1 MYNFNE
7 IFAKCLQEKNGN
19 IDEALKIVLNKTVTE
34 AVNSLLQTEMTAIL
48 GYEKNQDN
56 SANPDN
62 IRNGS
67 YTRQL
72 DTIVGPIEV
81 VVPRDRKAEF
91 HSPIIPKYKRRTEQI
106 SDIIVKLYQSNLS
119 TEEVKL
125 IIESLYDTSYSKST
139 ISRITD
145 AVLEDVERFNNT
157 PLDEDWF
164 AVFLD
169 ATYVPLRRDMVSK
182 EAINLVMGI
191 NYEGESKILAYNITG
206 QESAEN
212 YRELL
217 SSLKI
222 RGVKNIEIIVSDDL
236 SGIDEAIDKTFASAE
251 RQRCYLHVLRNIV
264 KNVKPK
270 HREEISKDFMNI
282 SRQENKEIANLKLGE
297 FCEKRSKYYKF
308 VEKYKAKSKYYLTF
322 YKYPIEIRKL
332 VYSNNRIEA
341 YNKQIKRLTKVRE
354 QFVTEDAL
362 NKQLV
367 SMFLRYNAGC
377 GTKKVKNWL
386 IINELKFEK

>member
-34 AVNSLLQTEMTAIL
+34 EVNSLLQTEMTAIL
-48 GYEKNQDN
+48 WYEKNQDN
-56 SANPDN
+56 NANPDN

-81 VVPRDRKAEF
+81 VVPRDRKAKF

-106 SDIIVKLYQSNLS
+106 SDIIVKLYRSNLS

-145 AVLEDVERFNNT
+145 AVLEDAERFNNT

-169 ATYVPLRRDMVSK
+169 ATYVPLRRDTVSK

-191 NYEGESKILAYNITG
+191 NYEGEPKILAYNITG

-212 YRELL
+212 Y
-217 SSLKI
+217 
-222 RGVKNIEIIVSDDL
+222 
-236 SGIDEAIDKTFASAE
+236 
-251 RQRCYLHVLRNIV
+251 VL
-264 KNVKPK
+264 
-270 HREEISKDFMNI
+270 
-282 SRQENKEIANLKLGE
+282 
-297 FCEKRSKYYKF
+297 
-308 VEKYKAKSKYYLTF
+308 
-322 YKYPIEIRKL
+322 
-332 VYSNNRIEA
+332 
-341 YNKQIKRLTKVRE
+341 
-354 QFVTEDAL
+354 
-362 NKQLV
+362 
-367 SMFLRYNAGC
+367 
-377 GTKKVKNWL
+377 
-386 IINELKFEK
+386 